1 MEIKLLS
8 CTITRYVHH
17 QHQAPVSCFIPSPST
32 AHYQD
37 IVRAV
42 PVLIHNMAFNNH
54 REAIQKILSVL
65 GFLFLTWVS
74 IMDLA
79 ITICFQFFILVSQSF
94 KVIICM
100 LRSLVTRNF
109 GNIVDKIFYLQVEDT
124 CWADQRRILKQ
135 ILF

>member
-8 CTITRYVHH
+8 FTITRYVHH
-17 QHQAPVSCFIPSPST
+17 QHQAPVSCFTPSPST
-32 AHYQD
+32 VQYQD

-42 PVLIHNMAFNNH
+42 QVLIHNMAFNNH
-54 REAIQKILSVL
+54 RVAIQKILSVL

-94 KVIICM
+94 KVITCM
-100 LRSLVTRNF
+100 LRSVKTRNF
-109 GNIVDKIFYLQVEDT
+109 GNIRFITLMWKTPVWLTKEEF
-124 CWADQRRILKQ
+124 
-135 ILF
+135 